1 MNCNDNNRFAC
12 KVRIVTPGQK
22 INQIKNKIDP
32 NIIKPNESDK
42 DKAKIT
48 FTDIKKEEK
57 KKKEIDKKENDKKKD
72 VKIPGMRLIETIKKD
87 RKDLIVKPNKIK
99 IEIDGMGRSDK
110 LKEKSEKLQ
119 KLKDLLKELKEN
131 S

>member
-57 KKKEIDKKENDKKKD
+57 KKKEIDKKEHDKKKD

-87 RKDLIVKPNKIK
+87 RKDLIVKPSK
-99 IEIDGMGRSDK
+99 IEIDGTGRSDK

>member
-42 DKAKIT
+42 EEITFKEIIKEDKKKAK
-48 FTDIKKEEK
+48 KQEL
-57 KKKEIDKKENDKKKD
+57 DKKENDKK

-99 IEIDGMGRSDK
+99 IEIDGTGRSDK